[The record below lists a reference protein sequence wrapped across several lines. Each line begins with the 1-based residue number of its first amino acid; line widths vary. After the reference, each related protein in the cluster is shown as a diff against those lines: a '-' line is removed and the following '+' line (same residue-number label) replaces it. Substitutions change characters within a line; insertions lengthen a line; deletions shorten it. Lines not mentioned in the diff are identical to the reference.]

1 MATIG
6 VVGLGAMGSRIA
18 RRLGGAGHDLVVWN
32 RDRSK
37 AEPLAIAGAF
47 VAESPADV
55 ARRVEA
61 VITMVADPQ
70 ALAEVTEG
78 PDGVAAGVG
87 EGTTVIQMSTVG
99 PDSTARLASLLA
111 KDALLDSPVLGSIS
125 EVESGTLEVF
135 VGGDPDLYERWRPL
149 LSTLGSVLRV
159 GPVGAGTAAKLVAN
173 TTLVGVIDVLGE
185 ALVVGDALGLSRT
198 TTFAVLGKTP
208 LAQQAERRRPAIESG
223 DYPSR
228 YALYLA
234 RKDAALIVEA
244 AAKAGIE
251 LRVTDAAREW
261 LAEAEDAGLGAA
273 DYSAVLVRILDRS
286 RMPASQEESSDR

>member
-6 VVGLGAMGSRIA
+6 VVGLGAMGSRIV
-18 RRLGGAGHDLVVWN
+18 RRLAGAGHDLVVWN
-32 RDRSK
+32 RDRAK

-61 VITMVADPQ
+61 VITMVADPV
-70 ALAEVTEG
+70 ALADVTEG

-99 PDSTARLASLLA
+99 PDSTARLGALLS
-111 KDALLDSPVLGSIS
+111 KGALLDAPVLGSIT
-125 EVESGTLEVF
+125 EVESGALEVF
-135 VGGDPDLYERWRPL
+135 VGGEPELVERWRPL
-149 LSTLGSVLRV
+149 LSTLGTVLRV
-159 GPVGAGTAAKLVAN
+159 GQVGAGTAAKLVAN

-185 ALVVGDALGLSRT
+185 ALAVGDALGLSRT

-223 DYPSR
+223 DYASR

-234 RKDAALIVEA
+234 RKDASLIVEA
-244 AAKAGIE
+244 AAKAGLE
-251 LRVTDAAREW
+251 LRVTEAARQW

-273 DYSAVLVRILDRS
+273 DYSAVLVPILDRS
-286 RMPASQEESSDR
+286 RTPASQEESSDR

>member
-18 RRLGGAGHDLVVWN
+18 RRLAGAGHDLVVWN

-37 AEPLAIAGAF
+37 AEPLAIAGAL
-47 VAESPADV
+47 VAETPGDV

-70 ALAEVTEG
+70 ALTDVTEG

-99 PDSTARLASLLA
+99 PESTARLASLLA
-111 KDALLDSPVLGSIS
+111 EDALLDSPVLGSIS
-125 EVESGTLEVF
+125 EVESGTLNVF
-135 VGGDPDLYERWRPL
+135 VGGQPELVERWRPL
-149 LSTLGSVLRV
+149 LSTLGTVLRV
-159 GPVGAGTAAKLVAN
+159 GQVGAGTAAKLVAN
-173 TTLVGVIDVLGE
+173 TTLVGVVDVLGE
-185 ALVVGDALGLSRT
+185 AIVVGDALGLSRT
-198 TTFAVLGKTP
+198 TTFAVLGNTP
-208 LAQQAERRRPAIESG
+208 LAAQAERRRPAIESG
-223 DYPSR
+223 NYPPR

-244 AAKAGIE
+244 AAKTGVE
-251 LRVTDAAREW
+251 LRVTDAARAW
-261 LAEAEDAGLGAA
+261 LTEAEDAGLGDA

-286 RMPASQEESSDR
+286 RTPATQEESSDR

>member
-18 RRLGGAGHDLVVWN
+18 RRLAGAGHDLVVWN
-32 RDRSK
+32 RDRSM

-61 VITMVADPQ
+61 VITMVANPQ
-70 ALAEVTEG
+70 ALADVTEG
-78 PDGVAAGVG
+78 GDGVAAGLG

-111 KDALLDSPVLGSIS
+111 RDDLLDSPVLGSIM
-125 EVESGTLEVF
+125 EVESGTLDVF
-135 VGGDPDLYERWRPL
+135 VGGEPDLVERWRPL
-149 LSTLGSVLRV
+149 LSTLGTVLRV

-173 TTLVGVIDVLGE
+173 TTLVGVISVLGE
-185 ALVVGDALGLSRT
+185 AIAVGDALGLSRT
-198 TTFAVLGKTP
+198 ATFAVLGTTS
-208 LAQQAERRRPAIESG
+208 LAEQAERRRPAIESG
-223 DYPSR
+223 NYPPR
-228 YALYLA
+228 FALYLA
-234 RKDAALIVEA
+234 HKDAGLIVEA

-251 LRVTDAAREW
+251 LRVAEAAREW
-261 LAEAEDAGLGAA
+261 LAEAEGAGLGGE
-273 DYSAVLVRILDRS
+273 DYSAVLVPILDRS
-286 RMPASQEESSDR
+286 RTRASQEESSDR

>member
-70 ALAEVTEG
+70 ALADVTEG
-78 PDGVAAGVG
+78 PDGVASGVG
-87 EGTTVIQMSTVG
+87 ERTTVIQMSTVG

-125 EVESGTLEVF
+125 EVDSGTLEVF
-135 VGGDPDLYERWRPL
+135 VGGDPDLFERWRPL
-149 LSTLGSVLRV
+149 LSTLGTVLRV
-159 GPVGAGTAAKLVAN
+159 GQVGAGTAAKLVAN

-185 ALVVGDALGLSRT
+185 AVAVGDALGLSRT
-198 TTFAVLGKTP
+198 TAFAVLEKTP

-244 AAKAGIE
+244 GAKAGIE
-251 LRVTDAAREW
+251 LRVTEAAREW

-273 DYSAVLVRILDRS
+273 DYSAVLVRILDS
-286 RMPASQEESSDR
+286 RTPASQEESSDR